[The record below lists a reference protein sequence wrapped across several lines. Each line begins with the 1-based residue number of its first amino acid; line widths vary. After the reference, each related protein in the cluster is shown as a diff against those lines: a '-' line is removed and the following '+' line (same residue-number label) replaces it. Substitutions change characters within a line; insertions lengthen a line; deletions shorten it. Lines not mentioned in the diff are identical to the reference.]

1 MQNFGKYGTTPL
13 KPMVFVL
20 AYARRLPTVVL
31 GGHPEL
37 KITESFG
44 NFLSYTLAMVFFL
57 FKPQSLPLIVTS
69 CFSRSNDSALSVF
82 WTVGQ

>member
-1 MQNFGKYGTTPL
+1 MQIFAECGTTPL
-13 KPMVFVL
+13 KPVVFFL
-20 AYARRLPTVVL
+20 AYGRRLPSVVL

-44 NFLSYTLAMVFFL
+44 NFPSHTLAMVFFL

-69 CFSRSNDSALSVF
+69 RFSRSNNSVLSVL